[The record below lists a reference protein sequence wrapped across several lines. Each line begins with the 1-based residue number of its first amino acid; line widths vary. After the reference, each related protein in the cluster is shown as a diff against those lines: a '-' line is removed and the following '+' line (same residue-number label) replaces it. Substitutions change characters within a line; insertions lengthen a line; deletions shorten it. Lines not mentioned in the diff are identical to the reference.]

1 MDRKKFLTTGLVTT
15 ASMAFMPTLVF
26 SKNKITQEKDPL
38 DKELV
43 YQFVAKAHGD
53 FSTVKSMLA
62 KTPSLLNATHDW
74 GGGDFETA
82 LGAASHIG
90 HTEIAE
96 YLIANGARFNMFSA
110 AMLGDLGII
119 QQLLVKYPKL
129 IDAKGPHGLD
139 LIHHANAGGEKSK
152 LVLEYLK
159 NFKTINVEEMP
170 LVKESMP
177 LRKDIVSPSNVYQQR
192 AVAIVDYAHDN
203 TKMTHDEFID
213 LHFDPDLVNKRGRGF
228 FKGAL
233 DRFCKEMPH
242 SSIIMLEGD
251 THEQVKMIIEKT
263 DKSTKYYFKFSFS
276 SKKPHLFTMI
286 GAGGTRAIF
295 DR

>member
-53 FSTVKSMLA
+53 FSTVKSMLS

-139 LIHHANAGGEKSK
+139 LIHHANAGGEKSR
-152 LVLEYLK
+152 LVLEYLQ
-159 NFKTINVEEMP
+159 NFKKNEP
-170 LVKESMP
+170 PKEGKVLP
-177 LRKDIVSPSNVYQQR
+177 LRNDTVSPNNVYQQR

-213 LHFDPDLVNKRGRGF
+213 LHFDPELVKKRGRDF

-233 DRFCKEMPH
+233 DRFCKEMPQ
-242 SSIIMLEGD
+242 SSIIMLEGG

-276 SKKPHLFTMI
+276 SEKPHLFTMI